1 MAEIKIVPG
10 QGRAAFSPDP
20 VAIAK
25 NTRVFWLNDDNQ
37 NHQISLT
44 GEVLKPG
51 ETSSEVVLRRRRTSA
66 GATSRSRSIIRRQHV
81 PIPQGPGH
89 AVRRRLNTDSDPA

>member
-10 QGRAAFSPDP
+10 QGRAVFSPDP

-51 ETSSEVVLRRRRTSA
+51 ETSSEVVITADRTYSCMLHPNET
-66 GATSRSRSIIRRQHV
+66 GTIETTD
-81 PIPQGPGH
+81 
-89 AVRRRLNTDSDPA
+89 AVA